1 MSTAGRGRP
10 ARLDRASTVATALEL
25 LDDVGLEALTMR
37 RLADRLGVQA
47 GALYRHFTTKQD
59 LLTAMAERMLRPL
72 AEPLPEPDGAA
83 DGAADWA
90 ARLTA
95 LAHTMRRALLARR
108 DGARVF
114 GGTHTTGP
122 HTLAFAETALGALR
136 EAGFRDE
143 DAARAFLTLVNYVLG
158 HTLEEQAALSDA
170 PEDTGAVGRL
180 RDATT
185 PGAHPHLTAA
195 LPALTSPDFDTH
207 FAFGLHVLVEGLR
220 HL

>member
-10 ARLDRASTVATALEL
+10 ARLDRASTVDAALEL

-37 RLADRLGVQA
+37 RLADRLGVRA

-59 LLTAMAERMLRPL
+59 LLTAMAERMLQPL
-72 AEPLPEPDGAA
+72 AQPPSRPAGD
-83 DGAADWA
+83 ADWA

-95 LAHTMRRALLARR
+95 PAHALRRALLARR

-122 HTLAFAETALGALR
+122 HTVAFAETALGALH
-136 EAGFRDE
+136 EAGLGDE
-143 DAARAFLTLVNYVLG
+143 DAARAFMTLVNYVLG
-158 HTLEEQAALSDA
+158 HTLEEQAAVSDGIGGT
-170 PEDTGAVGRL
+170 EAVGRL
-180 RDATT
+180 RDAATA
-185 PGAHPHLTAA
+185 GEHPRLAA
-195 LPALTSPDFDTH
+195 AFPVLTSADFDTH
-207 FAFGLHVLVEGLR
+207 FDFGLRVLIEGLR

>member
-72 AEPLPEPDGAA
+72 AEPLPEPEGT
-83 DGAADWA
+83 ADWA
-90 ARLTA
+90 GRLTA

-136 EAGFRDE
+136 EAGLRDE

-158 HTLEEQAALSDA
+158 HTLEEQAALSGT

-195 LPALTSPDFDTH
+195 LPALTSPDFDAH
-207 FAFGLHVLVEGLR
+207 FAFGLRVLVEGLR